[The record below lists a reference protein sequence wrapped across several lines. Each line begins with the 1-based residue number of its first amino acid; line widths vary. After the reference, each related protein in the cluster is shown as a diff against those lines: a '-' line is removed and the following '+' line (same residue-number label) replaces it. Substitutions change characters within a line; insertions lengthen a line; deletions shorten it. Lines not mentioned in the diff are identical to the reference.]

1 MNFINSSRA
10 VFAALAALSILALAP
25 APTVAQIEP
34 RSVAGQAIALP
45 GPAVPCPQPI
55 SLKLTHGGQGVHT
68 AGQPDPADFGSL
80 PGGTYNQTSIN
91 QWFRDSFHFKTS
103 NSKCCQFKDGKLTV
117 VYRAL
122 QAGPPN
128 SSTSANDDGGV
139 WSGSGLLTGASGG
152 RIFPGAVILGQMA
165 TFNYV
170 VPASL
175 IASGKVSFAA
185 EDDTAVVSATLE
197 ISGCCLDPT
206 PIR

>member
-1 MNFINSSRA
+1 MNFINSLRA
-10 VFAALAALSILALAP
+10 VYTVLAALSILALAP
-25 APTVAQIEP
+25 VPTVAQIEAG
-34 RSVAGQAIALP
+34 RVAVPAVALP
-45 GPAVPCPQPI
+45 GAAMPCPQPI
-55 SLKLTHGGQGVHT
+55 TLKLTHGGPGVHT

-122 QAGPPN
+122 QAGPAN

-152 RIFPGAVILGQMA
+152 RIFSGAVTLGQMA
-165 TFNYV
+165 TIPYV
-170 VPASL
+170 VPAGL